1 MRFCG
6 LEFSAIAQRL
16 ESETSLIQ
24 IEEVQARLTKDA
36 EDVQTEIQLLR
47 DELHKNHDPN
57 KMQLIQ
63 EMISV
68 CTHPMLRKL
77 FGTIDAPCYLGPH
90 EPNVPHTRT
99 S

>member
-1 MRFCG
+1 MVWG
-6 LEFSAIAQRL
+6 FSAIAQRL
-16 ESETSLIQ
+16 ELETSLIR

-36 EDVQTEIQLLR
+36 EDVQSEIQLLR
-47 DELHKNHDPN
+47 DELHKNHDPD

-68 CTHPMLRKL
+68 CTHLMLRKL
-77 FGTIDAPCYLGPH
+77 FGTCSHRCTLLS
-90 EPNVPHTRT
+90 RT